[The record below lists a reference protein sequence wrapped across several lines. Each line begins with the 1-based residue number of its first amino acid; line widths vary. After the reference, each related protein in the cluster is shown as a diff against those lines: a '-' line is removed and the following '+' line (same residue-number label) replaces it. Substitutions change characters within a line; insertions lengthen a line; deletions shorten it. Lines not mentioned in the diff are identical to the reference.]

1 MAGDWIKMRT
11 MLDTDPAV
19 FQIAAVLNLDELGVV
34 GRLWKVWSWADS
46 HSVNGNAV
54 CVTGVTLDRL
64 TATPGFTS
72 AMREVGWLE
81 GEDHALTFPNFAR
94 HNGQTAKQRALTAER
109 VTKYRNGKPATSV
122 TDEAL
127 LEKRREDKGLSVS
140 PRPTLEEV
148 IHAGIMAGVPKEVC
162 EMFFLAAEERA
173 MTPDD
178 QWTLPDGKPMTA
190 WRVSLKKYFVH
201 YENNKQQRLLAKKPV
216 FGATSSAPSVWTLK
230 QQIEAAE
237 VEMGRI
243 RGNPENKEQIPGSWD
258 RRLKAEAAAKMKEL
272 KANIDA
278 WRRQMTGQKEAA

>member
-19 FQIAAVLNLDELGVV
+19 FQIAAALNLDELGVV

-127 LEKRREDKGLSVS
+127 LEKRREDKGCVYSARMRET
-140 PRPTLEEV
+140 PKLEEV
-148 IHAGIMAGVPKEVC
+148 LERAKLIGITAEVAEMWFHSCESRPITPDGGWTLSNGNPMAMDRWQHA
-162 EMFFLAAEERA
+162 LAAYNASVIRNNA
-173 MTPDD
+173 GRPNGTGA
-178 QWTLPDGKPMTA
+178 GKVKTQA
-190 WRVSLKKYFVH
+190 QSKYVNDF
-201 YENNKQQRLLAKKPV
+201 
-216 FGATSSAPSVWTLK
+216 
-230 QQIEAAE
+230 
-237 VEMGRI
+237 
-243 RGNPENKEQIPGSWD
+243 
-258 RRLKAEAAAKMKEL
+258 
-272 KANIDA
+272 
-278 WRRQMTGQKEAA
+278 